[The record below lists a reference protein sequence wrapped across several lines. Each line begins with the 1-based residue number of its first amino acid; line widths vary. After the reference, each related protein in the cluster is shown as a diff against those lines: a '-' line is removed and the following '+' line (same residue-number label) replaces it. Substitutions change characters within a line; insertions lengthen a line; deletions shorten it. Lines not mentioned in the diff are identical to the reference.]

1 VVCDRSGEN
10 RFLNDTFDAIHHN
23 RWIRRT
29 RGLKI
34 KRILKNPTV
43 TIQASNVRGR
53 PKRGSVAF
61 AGTAEVLEPAAVARV
76 REAVRVKYRIM
87 YRLLIE
93 RSDKKAAKQSGSV
106 TAGTAAIKVVLQ
118 G

>member
-1 VVCDRSGEN
+1 
-10 RFLNDTFDAIHHN
+10 
-23 RWIRRT
+23 
-29 RGLKI
+29 
-34 KRILKNPTV
+34 
-43 TIQASNVRGR
+43 
-53 PKRGSVAF
+53 
-61 AGTAEVLEPAAVARV
+61 LEPAAVARV